1 MSDEISNE
9 IENYEEVHVYP
20 LDDDVREDI
29 LQKQNELTFI
39 WGPKD
44 HWAVGVLM
52 SYVWRDGSFW
62 VSATSQRKRISAI
75 RRDPRVSV
83 TVSSV
88 GTDLG
93 PSKGVTAKGR
103 CTIHED
109 AETKAWFYPAFSA
122 HLNPGSEDRAS
133 DFTKMLDSPLRVV
146 LEVVPEKFI
155 TYDGVKMARHTAGKL
170 DESELAQPSNSDTE
184 RLEKELSRRG
194 LS

>member
-1 MSDEISNE
+1 MSIA
-9 IENYEEVHVYP
+9 NYEEVHVYP
-20 LDDDVREDI
+20 IDPEVQEQL
-29 LQKQNELTFI
+29 LNKQNELSFI

-52 SYVWRDGSFW
+52 SYVWRHGSFW
-62 VSATSQRKRISAI
+62 VTATSQRKRIAAI

-109 AETKAWFYPAFSA
+109 QTTKDWFYPAMGELLNGYPATSVEAAVEMSKKAA
-122 HLNPGSEDRAS
+122 H
-133 DFTKMLDSPLRVV
+133 
-146 LEVVPEKFI
+146 
-155 TYDGVKMARHTAGKL
+155 
-170 DESELAQPSNSDTE
+170 
-184 RLEKELSRRG
+184 
-194 LS
+194 